1 MKAIVYDR
9 YGPPEVLRLEEV
21 ARPTPE
27 PDEVLVKVHATTVNR
42 ADVHTRE
49 ANRKAGLTM
58 TVVSRAISGLRGPRR
73 RILGSEFAGVVEAVG
88 SGVTEF
94 VVGDRVFG
102 TTGLRFGAHAE
113 YLTISAAGRIAT
125 IPAGLAFEEAAPI
138 CDGAF
143 NALLCLKQADLRPG
157 RTMLIFGASGSI
169 GTAGLQLARH
179 FGADITAVTSTKNVE
194 LVTSLGPNRVMDYS
208 KEDFTRNGKRY
219 DVIFDAV
226 GKLSFRHCRDS
237 LEEGGIFLPTD
248 GLEHFFLAILHS
260 RSRGKRVVFQIPP
273 RLPREDLLF
282 VKRLVESGEFRPV
295 IDRHYP
301 LEEVV
306 EASRYV
312 ETERKKG
319 NVILTVLP
327 TTSA

>member
-1 MKAIVYDR
+1 MKAVVYDR

-21 ARPTPE
+21 TRPTPG
-27 PDEVLVKVHATTVNR
+27 PGEVLVQVHATTVNR
-42 ADVHTRE
+42 GDIHTRE

-58 TVVSRAISGLRGPRR
+58 TVLSRAIWGVRGPRR
-73 RILGSEFAGVVEAVG
+73 RILGTEFAGVVDAVG
-88 SGVTEF
+88 SDVTEF
-94 VVGDRVFG
+94 AVGDRVFG

-113 YLTISAAGRIAT
+113 YLTISAAGRITT
-125 IPAGLAFEEAAPI
+125 IPEGLAFEEAAPI

-157 RTMLIFGASGSI
+157 RTILIFGASGSI

-194 LVTSLGPNRVMDYS
+194 LVSSLGPNRVIDYS
-208 KEDFTRNGKRY
+208 KEDFTRNGKTY
-219 DVIFDAV
+219 DVILDAV
-226 GKLSFRHCRDS
+226 GKLSFRRCRDS
-237 LEEGGIFLPTD
+237 LNEGGVFLPTD
-248 GLEHFFLAILHS
+248 GLENLFLAILHS
-260 RSRGKRVVFQIPP
+260 RRRGKRVAFQIPP
-273 RLPREDLLF
+273 RLAREDLLF
-282 VKRLVESGEFRPV
+282 VKGLVESGEFKPV
-295 IDRHYP
+295 IDRRYP

-327 TTSA
+327 PSSA